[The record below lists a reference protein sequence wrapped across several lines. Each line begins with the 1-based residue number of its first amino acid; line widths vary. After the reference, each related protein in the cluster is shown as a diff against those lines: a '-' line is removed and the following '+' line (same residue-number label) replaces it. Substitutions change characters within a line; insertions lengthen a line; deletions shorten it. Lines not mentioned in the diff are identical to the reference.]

1 MCVRSQIVVRSPHLR
16 GVLRMLH
23 PPNRWGKGVTAVL
36 FAYMDPSGT
45 HAGSPVISIS
55 GFVAEESIWI
65 AFHDAW
71 KAVLDKPS
79 WPSKLSR
86 FHMVDCVHC
95 EGEFFDGRWRFAERL
110 ALYGELTEV
119 IRAFELRPVS
129 SSVVVDCFNQIPPED
144 LELLRRPEN
153 RLGTPL
159 DLVFHMIAQQ
169 IIKCARDVSPN
180 ETVGVIFDQDDAKRE
195 EFFFKFAQQYMATY
209 YQGETF
215 AGCGFADSRIITPL
229 QAADLLAYG
238 THHLC
243 QVSQMLPQYRIP
255 DFPVGPAFWGM
266 LLDLADKPS
275 TSPDGFLINLEGL
288 RELVQKVKN
297 KELLPNRGETG

>member
-1 MCVRSQIVVRSPHLR
+1 M
-16 GVLRMLH
+16 
-23 PPNRWGKGVTAVL
+23 L

-65 AFHDAW
+65 GFHDAW

-95 EGEFFDGRWRFAERL
+95 DGEFFDGRWTFAERL
-110 ALYGELTEV
+110 ALYGELTEM
-119 IRAFELRPVS
+119 IRASEIRPVS
-129 SSVVVDCFNQIPPED
+129 SSVVVDCFNHIPADD
-144 LELLRRPEN
+144 LELLQRKEN

-159 DLVFHMIAQQ
+159 DLVFHMITQQ
-169 IIKCARDVSPN
+169 IIKCTRDFSTT
-180 ETVGVIFDQDDAKRE
+180 ERVGVIFDQDDAKRE
-195 EFFFKFAQQYMATY
+195 EYFFRFAQQYMATY
-209 YQGETF
+209 YLGETF
-215 AGCGFADSRIITPL
+215 AGCGFADSREITPL

-238 THHLC
+238 THHVA
-243 QVSQMLPQYRIP
+243 QISQTLPLYRSP
-255 DFPVGPAFWGM
+255 DFPVIPAFWSM
-266 LLDLADKPS
+266 LTDLAGKPT
-275 TSPDGFLINLEGL
+275 TSPDGFLISVEGL

-297 KELLPNRGETG
+297 KELLPNRGETI